1 MAAQE
6 EGAELLVVGR
16 NIDEAQGEIGMIGN
30 EKLEATLSG
39 RANVAMHDKA
49 VIVLPGAGVY
59 DDGLECGGQVG
70 GVEVVGGENDGV
82 ILL

>member
-16 NIDEAQGEIGMIGN
+16 NIDEAQGEIGVIGN

-49 VIVLPGAGVY
+49 VVVLPGAGVY
-59 DDGLECGGQVG
+59 DDGLECGG
-70 GVEVVGGENDGV
+70 
-82 ILL
+82 